1 MKKILLI
8 LVSSIFFIGCG
19 PCENRN
25 SEATNSD
32 IQTLSDGGN
41 IKLLIPYNKTPRGIS
56 IITLN
61 DGRKFI
67 YAETKNGVAI
77 QELNNIT
84 TNGE

>member
-25 SEATNSD
+25 TVSETQSN
-32 IQTLSDGGN
+32 GGS
-41 IKLLIPYNKTPRGIS
+41 IELLIPYRETPPGVS
-56 IITLN
+56 IITLK

-67 YAETKNGVAI
+67 YAESAKGGVAI
-77 QELNNIT
+77 LGLNDIT
-84 TNGE
+84 NNTE